1 MVVMLNDGEEIHGWI
16 EWYDKSCLKV
26 NREKGRIS

>member
-1 MVVMLNDGEEIHGWI
+1 MVVMLNDGEEIPRL
-16 EWYDKSCLKV
+16 DRVVRQVLLMV